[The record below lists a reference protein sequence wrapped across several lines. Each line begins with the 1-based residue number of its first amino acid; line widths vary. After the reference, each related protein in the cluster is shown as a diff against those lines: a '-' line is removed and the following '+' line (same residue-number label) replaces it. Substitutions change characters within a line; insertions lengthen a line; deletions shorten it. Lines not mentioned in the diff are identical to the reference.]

1 MKKAHWISV
10 LVFSLLFCT
19 LYFGCDTKSTETKA
33 VEKSRALNFESINM
47 QNLLEEGLKDLPG
60 SKRTEVMILDQSLTN
75 AKEEGAKVELLKKMA
90 GFWYDNNNGLLSG
103 YYAKRVADLS
113 NTAGS
118 WSMAGTTFFLS
129 LKQQEEKN
137 KKEYALQKA
146 LEAFENAISL
156 EPDNI
161 QHRINRAL
169 CFVDSPPED
178 NPMMG
183 IQQLLELN
191 RSHPEN
197 VPVIL
202 QLARLGLQTNQFE
215 KAIGRLEKAL
225 SLEPENQSTI
235 CLLAEAYAGFGDQTK
250 AQHFAKLC
258 KK

>member
-1 MKKAHWISV
+1 MKKTHWFSV
-10 LVFSLLFCT
+10 LLFSLLFCL

-33 VEKSRALNFESINM
+33 VEKSRALNFESVNM
-47 QNLLEEGLKDLPG
+47 QNLLQEGLTMLPG
-60 SKRTEVMILDQSLTN
+60 SERTKVLMLDQSLSKVT
-75 AKEEGAKVELLKKMA
+75 EDSEKVELLKKMA

-103 YYAKRVADLS
+103 YYAEKIANLS
-113 NTAGS
+113 NTANA

-129 LKQQEEKN
+129 LKKQEEKN
-137 KKEYALQKA
+137 KKEYALEKA

-191 RSHPEN
+191 RSNPEN

-235 CLLAEAYAGFGDQTK
+235 CLLAEAYAGFGEKIK
-250 AQHFAKLC
+250 AEQFAKLC

>member
-1 MKKAHWISV
+1 MNKSHWLSILFFSV
-10 LVFSLLFCT
+10 LFGI
-19 LYFGCDTKSTETKA
+19 LYWGCDTKSSETKA
-33 VEKSRALNFESINM
+33 VEKSRALNFESVNM
-47 QNLLEEGLKDLPG
+47 QSLLEQGLKNLPG
-60 SKRTEVMILDQSLTN
+60 SERTKVLMMDQSL
-75 AKEEGAKVELLKKMA
+75 AKTQEDSEKVELLKKMA

-103 YYAKRVADLS
+103 YYAKEIADLT
-113 NTAGS
+113 NTPEA
-118 WSMAGTTFFLS
+118 WSMTGTTFFLS
-129 LKQQEEKN
+129 LKRAEEKN
-137 KKEYALQKA
+137 KKEYALEKA

-169 CFVDSPPED
+169 CFVDSPPKD

-191 RSHPEN
+191 RSHPDN

-225 SLEPENQSTI
+225 SIEPENQSTI
-235 CLLAEAYAGFGDQTK
+235 CLLAEAYAGFGEKTK
-250 AQHFAKLC
+250 AEQFAKLC